1 MALRQST
8 DGGSGAFMV
17 LGDDGK
23 RYWCKS
29 LNNFQSE
36 LVPVTEQIVARLGD
50 LIGAP
55 VCGSALVSLDELAG
69 WEIRPGTGR
78 VVEPGIAHGSVT
90 VEPVIETRELKHRT
104 DDDNKRRHCGLYAL
118 CDWLYGGDFQWLR
131 ATAEENAYYSHD
143 HGLFLTGWS
152 WTPETLTS
160 RQNDSV
166 PLTIEPEH
174 LDPDELQRL
183 AEVLEGLERATIEEA
198 VSGLPASWPVSD
210 EALEAVVGFA
220 EARKIAVA
228 GRLRGLVA

>member
-1 MALRQST
+1 MALREST

-17 LGDDGK
+17 LGDDGQ

-36 LVPVTEQIVARLGD
+36 LVPVTEQIVARLGA

-55 VCGSALVSLDELAG
+55 VCASALISLDDLAG

-78 VVEPGIAHGSVT
+78 LVEPGIAHGSVAI
-90 VEPVIETRELKHRT
+90 EPVIETRELKYRT
-104 DDDNKRRHCGLYAL
+104 DDDNGRRHCGLYAL

-152 WTPETLTS
+152 WTPESLAS
-160 RQNDSV
+160 RQNESV
-166 PLTIEPEH
+166 PLTMEAEH
-174 LDPDELQRL
+174 LDPGELRRL
-183 AEVLEGLERATIEEA
+183 ADALESLERVTIEEA
-198 VSGLPASWPVSD
+198 ISGLPRSWPVSD
-210 EALEAVVGFA
+210 EALEAVVDFA
-220 EARKIAVA
+220 DARKVA
-228 GRLRGLVA
+228 AAARIRGLVA